1 MNLIKLLKQKDKQK
15 HFLAGA
21 FISIIMTILLC
32 WWIGL
37 LLSVVVGLMKE
48 TYDMAGNGTPEWND
62 VLATIIGGI
71 CGNVITLVFYI
82 ILAII

>member
-37 LLSVVVGLMKE
+37 MKE

-62 VLATIIGGI
+62 VLATIIGGV
-71 CGNVITLVFYI
+71 CGNIITLIFYI